1 VKARIGFDTDEI
13 KGCGNSG
20 DYIFLFIFEGD
31 DAMNITE
38 DCVGCEQCPP
48 YCPMEAIHM
57 NDDGDMAFIDRD
69 ECVEC
74 GVCFRSKICPVDAF
88 EEELHQWPRSV
99 RAAFS
104 NPLLVHK
111 ETRVPG
117 RGTEEA
123 KTNDVT
129 GQFRRGFVGITTE
142 MGRPGVGVR
151 FYDVEKVAQ
160 ALARAGVTFAANNP
174 VTHLMTDQ
182 AKGTVNQEIIN
193 EKVCSAMIESTT
205 PLEDLEVVFKEL
217 RAVAPE
223 IDSVFS
229 LTISERLNDNGTSP
243 CQRVL
248 QDLKVALYINGKTN
262 AGLGRPLFEE
272 E

>member
-1 VKARIGFDTDEI
+1 
-13 KGCGNSG
+13 
-20 DYIFLFIFEGD
+20 
-31 DAMNITE
+31 
-38 DCVGCEQCPP
+38 
-48 YCPMEAIHM
+48 MEAISM
-57 NDDGDMAFIDRD
+57 DEDENIAIINQD

-74 GVCFRSKICPVDAF
+74 GVCFRSEICSVDAF
-88 EEELHQWPRSV
+88 EEELHEWPRSV

-182 AKGTVNQEIIN
+182 TNGNLNQEIIN

-205 PLEDLEVVFKEL
+205 PLENLETVFKEL
-217 RAVAPE
+217 RGVAPQ

-229 LTISERLNDNGTSP
+229 LTISERLNDDGTSP
-243 CQRVL
+243 CEKVL
-248 QDLKVALYINGKTN
+248 KELNVPLYINGKTN
-262 AGLGRPLFEE
+262 VGLGRPLFKED
-272 E
+272 